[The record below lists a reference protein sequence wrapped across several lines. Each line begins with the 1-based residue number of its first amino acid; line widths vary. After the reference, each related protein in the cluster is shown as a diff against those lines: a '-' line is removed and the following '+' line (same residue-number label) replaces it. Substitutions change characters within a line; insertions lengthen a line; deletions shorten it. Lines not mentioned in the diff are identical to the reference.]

1 MKQVAQML
9 GVEIGEIF
17 YIKNRYYKYRLTY
30 RLTEK
35 SIEYY
40 DELNQQWSICDYII
54 LGLLNGDD
62 EIIKKP
68 ILDEV
73 EREYLDAV
81 VKPFRN
87 KVISITKLDSE
98 EMNGYEYICIEHRE
112 VCNERYFISLPCFK
126 KGTIY
131 KGMETDKAY
140 SMEDMGL

>member
-1 MKQVAQML
+1 MNYMEQVTKML
-9 GVEIGEIF
+9 GVDLEQEF
-17 YIKNRYYKYRLTY
+17 YVKGRSEKYKFNKNGLYFFDEDRQTWLTDFSLM
-30 RLTEK
+30 RV
-35 SIEYY
+35 
-40 DELNQQWSICDYII
+40 
-54 LGLLNGDD
+54 LNGQY
-62 EIIKKP
+62 EIIERP

-112 VCNERYFISLPCFK
+112 VCNERYFINLPCFK

>member
-1 MKQVAQML
+1 MNYMEQVAHML
-9 GVEIGEIF
+9 GVDLEQEF
-17 YIKNRYYKYRLTY
+17 YVKGRSEKYKFNKNGLYFFDEDRQTWLTDFSLM
-30 RLTEK
+30 RV
-35 SIEYY
+35 
-40 DELNQQWSICDYII
+40 
-54 LGLLNGDD
+54 LNGQY
-62 EIIKKP
+62 EIIERP

-112 VCNERYFISLPCFK
+112 VCNERYFINLPCFK

>member
-1 MKQVAQML
+1 MNYMEQVTKML
-9 GVEIGEIF
+9 GVDLEQEF
-17 YIKNRYYKYRLTY
+17 YVKGRSEKYKFNKNGLYFF
-30 RLTEK
+30 
-35 SIEYY
+35 
-40 DELNQQWSICDYII
+40 DEDRQTWLIDFSLMRI
-54 LGLLNGDD
+54 LNGQY
-62 EIIKKP
+62 EIIERP

>member
-1 MKQVAQML
+1 MNYMEQVTKML
-9 GVEIGEIF
+9 GVDLEQEF
-17 YIKNRYYKYRLTY
+17 YVKGRSEKYKFNKNGLYFF
-30 RLTEK
+30 
-35 SIEYY
+35 
-40 DELNQQWSICDYII
+40 DEDRQTWLIDFSLMRI
-54 LGLLNGDD
+54 LNGQY
-62 EIIKKP
+62 EIIERP
-68 ILDEV
+68 ILDDV

>member
-1 MKQVAQML
+1 MNYMEQVAHML
-9 GVEIGEIF
+9 GVDLEQEF
-17 YIKNRYYKYRLTY
+17 YVKGRSEKYKFNKNGLYLFDEDRQTWLTDFSLM
-30 RLTEK
+30 RV
-35 SIEYY
+35 
-40 DELNQQWSICDYII
+40 
-54 LGLLNGDD
+54 LNGQY
-62 EIIKKP
+62 EIIERP
-68 ILDEV
+68 ILDEA

-112 VCNERYFISLPCFK
+112 VCNERYFINLPCFK

>member
-1 MKQVAQML
+1 MEQVAHML
-9 GVEIGEIF
+9 GVDLEQEF
-17 YIKNRYYKYRLTY
+17 YVKGRSEKYKFNKNGLYFFDEDRQTWLTDFSLM
-30 RLTEK
+30 RV
-35 SIEYY
+35 
-40 DELNQQWSICDYII
+40 
-54 LGLLNGDD
+54 LNGQY
-62 EIIKKP
+62 EIIERP
-68 ILDEV
+68 ILDEA

-112 VCNERYFISLPCFK
+112 VCNERYFINLPCFK

-140 SMEDMGL
+140 SMEDLGL

>member
-1 MKQVAQML
+1 MNYMEQVAHML
-9 GVEIGEIF
+9 GVDLEQEF
-17 YIKNRYYKYRLTY
+17 YVKGRSEKYKFNKNGLYLFDEDRQTWLTDFSLM
-30 RLTEK
+30 RV
-35 SIEYY
+35 
-40 DELNQQWSICDYII
+40 
-54 LGLLNGDD
+54 LNGQY
-62 EIIKKP
+62 EIIERP
-68 ILDEV
+68 ILDEA

-112 VCNERYFISLPCFK
+112 VCNERYFINLPCFK

-140 SMEDMGL
+140 SMEDLGL